1 MKFPRPRTL
10 QQNEFP
16 DNISTQPV
24 LFQNLVQNI
33 IHPPENSAMDSYINA
48 SIEYLKAQ
56 HRLKAK
62 SACLNVTNL
71 ESTLYFVDVSFPPST
86 FKIKCL
92 VDTGASHTII
102 HHNII
107 SRLNIAYKPLRIK
120 LKTATGVSDTAVK
133 GVTHTVFKTAYEA
146 FTTIRRPF
154 QQNKA

>member
-1 MKFPRPRTL
+1 MLIGSNSAHSDYTPYCACLQHVPQIVTLDSMKFPRPRTL

-71 ESTLYFVDVSFPPST
+71 ESTLYFVNVSFPPST

-107 SRLNIAYKPLRIK
+107 SRLNIVLYYIF
-120 LKTATGVSDTAVK
+120 TAISL
-133 GVTHTVFKTAYEA
+133 HF
-146 FTTIRRPF
+146 
-154 QQNKA
+154 